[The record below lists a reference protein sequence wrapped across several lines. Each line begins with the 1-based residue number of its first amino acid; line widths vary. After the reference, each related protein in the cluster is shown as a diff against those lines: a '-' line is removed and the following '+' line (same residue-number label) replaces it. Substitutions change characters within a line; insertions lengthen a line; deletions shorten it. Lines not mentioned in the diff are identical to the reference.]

1 MKVEGTVT
9 GIWGTKIS
17 IDRSKYLYGVREGS
31 VAAGD
36 AVSIEAES
44 VNGRLLAT
52 SQAVVQAKTEERH
65 DSILVCVAAK
75 IAAQTLDV
83 DSTDEDYEAR
93 AERVLAWIESKV
105 KA

>member
-52 SQAVVQAKTEERH
+52 SEAVKAEKQERH